1 MVMWA
6 MKASLGYNGTW
17 TAVLY
22 SSCCCLCIGR
32 WQFSLPLKN
41 LSTIGQRLSPVVYTY
56 TCAQT
61 RSASN
66 LLVLHSL
73 AGLLGPG
80 DAISSPTYSRKPW
93 KHSRG

>member
-32 WQFSLPLKN
+32 WQFSLPLEEPVYN
-41 LSTIGQRLSPVVYTY
+41 WPTIKP
-56 TCAQT
+56 
-61 RSASN
+61 
-66 LLVLHSL
+66 
-73 AGLLGPG
+73 
-80 DAISSPTYSRKPW
+80 SSVHIYLRPN
-93 KHSRG
+93 